1 MRMDRYKENDEKA
14 NNQEEQSDVLSRE
27 LKNQKIYKDVYMN
40 NTLVDIN
47 NLFNDDQKNNID
59 LPQDDVD
66 VETTDYHE
74 KSYDVNEYLEKAH
87 EIHKNDDATRSL
99 ENQEFIDAEN
109 QIKKLIADI
118 EEKEQDEDIFSDLRG
133 DNEDTMIGAKMKTDE
148 FDTSVFL
155 SLIEDD
161 DNHHTIDENL
171 LLDHALGDKTVFN
184 LQTEEEKKLDY
195 TFEKIL
201 ESDKIISHK
210 IKKLPLIIFITMAI
224 LLVIVIVIIL
234 LK

>member
-1 MRMDRYKENDEKA
+1 MRMDRYKENDEKT
-14 NNQEEQSDVLSRE
+14 NIQEEQQDILSRE
-27 LKNQKIYKDVYMN
+27 IKNQDMYKDVYMN

-47 NLFNDDQKNNID
+47 NYFDESENKPID
-59 LPQDDVD
+59 LPEEDVN
-66 VETTDYHE
+66 VESLDYHE

-87 EIHKNDDATRSL
+87 EIHKKDDAIRSL
-99 ENQEFIDAEN
+99 ENQDFIDAEN
-109 QIKKLIADI
+109 QINKLIADI
-118 EEKEQDEDIFSDLRG
+118 EEKEQNDDIFSDLRG

-148 FDTSVFL
+148 FDTNVFL
-155 SLIEDD
+155 SLIEDND
-161 DNHHTIDENL
+161 EHHHVDESMS
-171 LLDHALGDKTVFN
+171 LDHALGDKTVFD

-210 IKKLPLIIFITMAI
+210 IKKLPLIIFITMTVI
-224 LLVIVIVIIL
+224 LVVVIIIIF